1 MYGYSGKILR
11 VDLSEGKTWIEEP
24 DEEFYRRYIGGRG
37 FIAYYLLKETDPKT
51 DPLGPENLLI
61 FALGAVTGN
70 PIPGAGRHSVGGISP
85 LTGGYGEAEAG
96 GYWGAE
102 LKKAGF
108 DAIVIKG
115 ASEKPVY
122 LWIRDGKAEI
132 MDASHLWGMKTKET
146 QETIRKEL
154 EDEKIRIAQI
164 GPAGEKLVRFACV
177 MHDITRA
184 AGRTG
189 LGAVMGSK
197 KLKAVAVR
205 GSRPTSVA
213 NPEKLRELSTWLAQ
227 NVERLVRNLHLYGT
241 GAMMDIGLQT
251 GNLPINNFRGDPFP
265 NAMEID
271 ARTLKKKYG
280 IRMDTCFSCP
290 VACKKVV
297 KIGEPWNVDPAYG
310 GPEYEALASLGSNC
324 GVDKLEAICK
334 ANQLCN
340 AYGMDTISTGATIAF
355 AMECFEKG
363 IITKEDTGGIELSF
377 GNADAMVKLVE
388 MIGKRDGIGDLL
400 AEGSKRAAERLDRG
414 AEKFAIQVKGQEVPM
429 HEPRLKRG
437 LGLGYAVSPTGADH
451 CHNMHDTALNSERI
465 ANELRSLGILEIPSI
480 EDLGPKKVRTFYYY
494 VNYRVLNNLLP
505 ICLFMPFNVEQ
516 KVEIVRA
523 ITGWNTTAWELLKAA
538 ERATTL
544 ARVINVMRGFKGDED
559 WLPDRFFKPHRSGA
573 LSNTALNP
581 TELKKAIKLYYYM
594 MGWDENG
601 VPKEEKL
608 YELNIDWAL
617 EKLPKP

>member
-1 MYGYSGKILR
+1 MLGYNGRILR
-11 VDLSEGKTWIEEP
+11 VNLSDGKTWVEEP
-24 DEEFYRRYIGGRG
+24 NEKFYRCYIGGRG
-37 FIAYYLLKETDPKT
+37 FISYYLLRETDSKT

-70 PIPGAGRHSVGGISP
+70 PIPGAGRHSVGAISP

-102 LKKAGF
+102 LKSAGF

-115 ASEKPVY
+115 SSNKPVY
-122 LWIRDGKAEI
+122 LWIRDGRAEI
-132 MDASHLWGMKTKET
+132 RDASHLWGMKTKET
-146 QETIRKEL
+146 QEAIRKEL
-154 EDEKIRIAQI
+154 DDEGIRVAQI

-184 AGRTG
+184 AGRAG

-205 GSRPTSVA
+205 GSKPPEVA
-213 NPEKLRELSTWLAQ
+213 DPDKLRDLSRWLAQ
-227 NVERLVRNLHLYGT
+227 NVEKLVRNLHLYGT
-241 GAMMDIGLQT
+241 GAAMDVGLQT
-251 GNLPINNFRGDPFP
+251 GNLPVNNFRGDPFP
-265 NAMEID
+265 NVVEID
-271 ARTLKKKYG
+271 ARTLKKKYV
-280 IRMDTCFSCP
+280 IRMDTCFACP

-297 KIGEPWNVDPAYG
+297 KIGEPWEVDPSYG
-310 GPEYEALASLGSNC
+310 GPEYETLASLGSNC
-324 GVDKLEAICK
+324 GVDDLEAICK

-340 AYGMDTISTGATIAF
+340 SYGMDTISTGATIAF

-363 IITKEDTGGIELSF
+363 ILTKEDTEGLELSF
-377 GNADAMVKLVE
+377 GNADAIVKAVKL
-388 MIGKRDGIGDLL
+388 IGERKGIGDLL
-400 AEGSKRAAERLDRG
+400 AEGSKRAADKLGKG
-414 AEKFAIQVKGQEVPM
+414 AEKFAIHVKGQEVPM

-451 CHNMHDTALNSERI
+451 CHNMHDTALNLERI
-465 ANELRSLGILEIPSI
+465 TKELRSLGILEIPSV
-480 EDLGPKKVRTFYYY
+480 EDLGPAKVRTFYYY

-505 ICLFMPFNVEQ
+505 ICLFIPFNLVQ

-523 ITGWNTTAWELLKAA
+523 ITGWDTTAWELLKAA

-544 ARVINVMRGFKGDED
+544 TRVINVVRGFKSDDD
-559 WLPDRFFKPHRSGA
+559 WLPERFFRPHRSGA
-573 LSNTALNP
+573 LSKTALNP
-581 TELKKAIKLYYYM
+581 TQLKKAIKLYYSM

-608 YELNIDWAL
+608 HELDVGWAV
-617 EKLPKP
+617 EKLLT

>member
-1 MYGYSGKILR
+1 MLGYNGRILR
-11 VDLSEGKTWIEEP
+11 VNLSDGKTWVEEP
-24 DEEFYRRYIGGRG
+24 NEKFYRCYIGGRG
-37 FIAYYLLKETDPKT
+37 FISYYLLRETDSKT

-70 PIPGAGRHSVGGISP
+70 PIPGAGRHSVGAISP

-102 LKKAGF
+102 LKSAGF

-115 ASEKPVY
+115 SSNKPVY
-122 LWIRDGKAEI
+122 LWIRDGRAEI
-132 MDASHLWGMKTKET
+132 RDASHLWGMKTKET
-146 QETIRKEL
+146 QEAIRKEL
-154 EDEKIRIAQI
+154 DDEGIRVAQI

-184 AGRTG
+184 AGRAG

-205 GSRPTSVA
+205 GSKPPEVA
-213 NPEKLRELSTWLAQ
+213 DPDKLRDLSRWLAQ
-227 NVERLVRNLHLYGT
+227 NVEKLVRNLHLYGT
-241 GAMMDIGLQT
+241 GAAMDVGLQT
-251 GNLPINNFRGDPFP
+251 GNLPVNNFRGDPFP
-265 NAMEID
+265 NVVEID
-271 ARTLKKKYG
+271 ARTLKKKYV
-280 IRMDTCFSCP
+280 IRMDTCFACP

-297 KIGEPWNVDPAYG
+297 KIGEPWEVDPSYG
-310 GPEYEALASLGSNC
+310 GPEYETLASLGSNC
-324 GVDKLEAICK
+324 GVDDLEAICK

-340 AYGMDTISTGATIAF
+340 SYGMDTISTGATIAF

-363 IITKEDTGGIELSF
+363 ILTKEDTEGLELSF
-377 GNADAMVKLVE
+377 GNADAIVKAVKL
-388 MIGKRDGIGDLL
+388 IGERKGIGDLL
-400 AEGSKRAAERLDRG
+400 AEGSKRAADKLGKG
-414 AEKFAIQVKGQEVPM
+414 AEKFAIHVKGQEVPM

-451 CHNMHDTALNSERI
+451 CHNMHDTALNLERI
-465 ANELRSLGILEIPSI
+465 TKELRSLGILEIPSV
-480 EDLGPKKVRTFYYY
+480 EDLGPAKVRTFYYY

-505 ICLFMPFNVEQ
+505 ICLFIPFNLVQ

-523 ITGWNTTAWELLKAA
+523 ITGWDTTAWELLKAA

-544 ARVINVMRGFKGDED
+544 TRVINVVRGFKSDDD
-559 WLPDRFFKPHRSGA
+559 WLPERFFRPHRSGA
-573 LSNTALNP
+573 LSKTALNP
-581 TELKKAIKLYYYM
+581 AQLKKAIKLYYSM

-608 YELNIDWAL
+608 HELDVGWAV
-617 EKLPKP
+617 EKLLT